1 MSRPPAVSCQ
11 GAPRDLGHDQ
21 GAFARHAIA
30 TARRKLPRP
39 SFPGRLLPDPQA
51 PEVRLGRDMRRYFPH
66 LFERTIGMARGA
78 GVSERVLWSFLAR
91 HADVES
97 GATIA
102 AVGEPT
108 CMVRAIAHSPADLI
122 VRRSEP
128 GESDFRSIEV
138 ALPGIVPA
146 LVGVNEHGLA
156 VSASWG
162 SAVRDLEGRRTSAAP
177 ALLLAQDCLQRFD
190 AVEAALEWCSRRPAA
205 GPATLVLA
213 DAAGACAGV
222 YVLGDERQVFHPK
235 DGLLIAPFG
244 GERARRIEK
253 AASAQPQRDMAS
265 LHKILD
271 ESNEPSLTRVT
282 IEAGTP
288 RLGLSSANGDTEWLT
303 LNKST
308 GGDGVYN

>member
-21 GAFARHAIA
+21 GAFARHAIG

-39 SFPGRLLPDPQA
+39 SFIDRLLPDPQE
-51 PEVRLGRDMRRYFPH
+51 PEICLGRDMRRYFPH
-66 LFERTIGMARGA
+66 LFERTIGMARGSGA
-78 GVSERVLWSFLAR
+78 SERVLWSLLAR
-91 HADVES
+91 HAETES

-102 AVGEPT
+102 AVGAPA
-108 CMVRAIAHSPADLI
+108 CLVRAIAHPPTDLI

-128 GESDFRSIEV
+128 GEGDFRSIEL

-162 SAVRDLEGRRTSAAP
+162 SAARHLEGRRTSAAP

-190 AVEAALEWCSRRPAA
+190 ALEAALEWCGRRPAA

-213 DAAGACAGV
+213 DAKGASAAIH
-222 YVLGDERQVFHPK
+222 VLGDERHVLFPN
-235 DGLLIAPFG
+235 DGLLVAPFG
-244 GERARRIEK
+244 GDRARRIEK
-253 AASAQPQRDMAS
+253 AAAAQPQRDAAS

-271 ESNEPSLTRVT
+271 EANEPSLTRVT

-288 RLGLSSANGDTEWLT
+288 SLGLRYSDGGTEWLS
-303 LNKST
+303 LDNSI
-308 GGDGVYN
+308 VNFVPAR